1 MLDIYRR
8 SARFVLFWAATT
20 AVIIAASYVFPF
32 IDTSLVVDTIS
43 RAFQG
48 SIDQISRR
56 EFAYA
61 LAGLFASIA
70 VGLGFAFGLIH
81 VLPVV
86 LTLWRARRLV
96 TAAQGSSSKRTDV
109 RACFAVNFNG
119 TRQELERNWLIGHD
133 WIKFEETLFDT
144 DSGKAIGN
152 TVRPQAFFNSGIAR
166 ERLSGLKM
174 MNAVPGYF
182 VGIGLLL
189 TFIGLVFALY
199 KAGAAAAAGDAE
211 RMAGEMG
218 QLLQIATFKFS
229 TSIAG
234 LGASIF
240 LSLLFRWY
248 FIQIDGAFDRFN
260 ASLEGGLVYAAPQ
273 AISMDISRTLQDQ
286 LVQLKDITQGQF
298 FARMGSEIA
307 PRLNAAIVEAM
318 APMAEKIGSAVGS
331 LTTNS
336 QLAAVAESLRQTM
349 EKANAEMD
357 VALGTAAGGASAKL
371 EAAMGAVMEKLDRQI
386 IQIGDS
392 IGAMQQA
399 MGEQGDQARRHIEA
413 SVSHSVEV
421 QKSLLADFQHVVQS
435 LSDQLRAALEEALV
449 SVGQRFAE
457 LSTSMRAIE
466 GALTSQKVALE
477 AASREARKTAQAFGE
492 SATSVRAAT
501 VPLVTVGDKFSGATE
516 KLAASVQT
524 TLETLSVAKEEVATL
539 ASSLSATNE
548 KTGSFW
554 SSFSAKFDEVDTALA
569 KAVETLSRS
578 TSDQQQRLEGHVRE
592 VDQGLAEAIE
602 KLSPLLASLLESAE
616 AIADSM
622 QAAKSVR
629 AAE

>member
-318 APMAEKIGSAVGS
+318 APMAEQIGSAVGS

-501 VPLVTVGDKFSGATE
+501 VPLVTVGDKFSGVTE